1 MTDKA
6 EHEMAPYQGYAA
18 APVHIEVPAAL
29 SIAKVM
35 RQKAM
40 ERPREVAIELKS
52 ALGNSWVPVTWKEFM
67 DQIRAVARGLI
78 ALGIQPGDNV
88 ALMSHTSYEWTLFDL
103 AIQFAGG
110 CAIPIYETSSTSQ
123 AEWIIKD
130 SKIKWAIVENI
141 AMRDVLQPI
150 FKRKTAERVFV
161 IAEDAV
167 ARITRLGSQSD
178 DSEID
183 ARVDAQNAD
192 TLWTVVYTSGT
203 TGKPKGV
210 ELTNRNILHLCLN
223 GPIDPNLSQVFSGK
237 DNRTLLFLP
246 MAHVF
251 ARFINMV
258 MLMSDTVMGYSPD
271 IRNLMYDLQ
280 TFKPKFMLGV
290 PRVFEKVY
298 NAADA
303 RAGSGLQLRAFRHF
317 TEVAIEYSKALDTP
331 QGPSMRLRAERE
343 LGDRLVYNKIHDIFG
358 GNLESIICGGAPL
371 GERLGSFFRGIG
383 MPILEGYGLTES
395 CAPTA
400 VNRVG
405 DIRIGSVGRPY
416 PGTAMKISPDGEILL
431 QGDHIFRGYH
441 GDPKAT
447 AEAFTEDGWL
457 RTGDMGRIDSEG
469 FLWVTGR
476 KKELIVTAGG
486 KNVSPAPL
494 EDQLRSHPIIS
505 QVMVVGDKKPFVSA
519 LITLNEEALPQWA
532 ANQGFEP
539 IPIGT
544 ACDDPQVLAAI
555 DKAVKKVNTTVSRA
569 ESIRK
574 FKVLPVDFTTGNGY
588 LTPSLKVRRN
598 QVLEDFAEEI
608 EEIYSAK
615 K

>member
-1 MTDKA
+1 MTHKA
-6 EHEMAPYQGYAA
+6 ESESVTHRGYSA

-29 SIAKVM
+29 TIPKVL
-35 RQKAM
+35 RQKAT
-40 ERPREVAIELKS
+40 ERPREVAIERKS
-52 ALGNSWVPVTWKEFM
+52 ALGNSWVSVTWKEFM
-67 DQIRAVARGLI
+67 TEIQAVARGLI
-78 ALGIQPGDNV
+78 ALGVQPGDNV
-88 ALMSHTSYEWTLFDL
+88 ALMAHTSYEWALFDF

-130 SKIKWAIVENI
+130 AKIKWAIVENI

-150 FKRKTAERVFV
+150 YKRKTAERVFV

-167 ARITRLGSQSD
+167 ARITRLGSAKYD
-178 DSEID
+178 AEID
-183 ARVDAQNAD
+183 ARIDAQNAD

-210 ELTNRNILHLCLN
+210 ELTQRNILHLCLN
-223 GPIDPNLSQVFSGK
+223 GPIDPNLAPIFSGK
-237 DNRTLLFLP
+237 GNRTLLFLP

-258 MLMSDTVMGYSPD
+258 MLMSDTVVGYSPD
-271 IRNLMYDLQ
+271 IRNLLSDLQ

-303 RAGSGLQLRAFRHF
+303 RAGSGFQLRMFRHF
-317 TEVAIEYSKALDTP
+317 AEVAIEYSKALDTP
-331 QGPSMRLRAERE
+331 QGPSIRLRAEHE
-343 LGDRLVYNKIHDIFG
+343 LGDRLIYSKIRDIFG
-358 GNLESIICGGAPL
+358 GDLKYIISGGAPL
-371 GERLGSFFRGIG
+371 GERLGYFFRGIG
-383 MPILEGYGLTES
+383 LPILEGYGLTES

-405 DIRIGSVGRPY
+405 NIRIGSVGLPY
-416 PGTAMKISPDGEILL
+416 PGTAMKISPEGEILL
-431 QGDHIFRGYH
+431 QGDHIFRGYR
-441 GDPKAT
+441 GDSKAT
-447 AEAFTEDGWL
+447 AAAFTEDGWL
-457 RTGDMGRIDSEG
+457 QTGDMGQIDSEG

-486 KNVSPAPL
+486 KNVAPAPL

-505 QVMVVGDKKPFVSA
+505 QVLVIGDKKPFIAA
-519 LITLNEEALPQWA
+519 LITLDEEALPQWA
-532 ANQGFEP
+532 ASQGLEP
-539 IPIGT
+539 IPAGT
-544 ACDDPQVLAAI
+544 AYTDPQILAAI
-555 DKAVKKVNTTVSRA
+555 DSAVKKVNTTVSRA

-574 FKVLPVDFTTGNGY
+574 FKVLPYDFTTGNGY
-588 LTPSLKVRRN
+588 LTPSMKVRRKE
-598 QVLEDFAEEI
+598 VLEGFADEI